1 MRCLFD
7 IRMPD
12 MDGLEATRLIAG
24 PDVEFPLPVIV
35 ITTFDLDDYVHGA
48 LKAGACGFLLKDAGA
63 EALFGAIH
71 AASSGDAMI
80 APADTAQMLSK
91 YSGHGHSVPVDVNPP
106 LTDREKEVVL
116 ALAKGRS
123 NAEIADD
130 LFISTATVKTHVAH
144 LKAKIGSRNRVEI
157 AIWVHESGRI

>member
-35 ITTFDLDDYVHGA
+35 ITTFDLDNYVHGA

-80 APADTAQMLSK
+80 APADTARMLSK
-91 YSGHGHSVPVDVNPP
+91 YSGHGHSVPVDVSPP
-106 LTDREKEVVL
+106 LTDHEEEVVL

-130 LFISTATVKTHVAH
+130 LFISTATVKTHVVH